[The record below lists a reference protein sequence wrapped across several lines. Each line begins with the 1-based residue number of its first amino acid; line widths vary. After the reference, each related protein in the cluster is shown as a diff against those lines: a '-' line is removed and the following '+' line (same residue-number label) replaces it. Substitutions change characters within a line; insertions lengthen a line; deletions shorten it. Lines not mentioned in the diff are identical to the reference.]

1 MDKLEFKMHKI
12 MMAGA
17 AVLLTLSSASHAA
30 TITNYG
36 VIAEGG
42 LGSTDL
48 QDGGLGKDYA
58 SISAISSGY
67 SYQAEAIYTGTAF
80 TPLLRAQASYYL
92 NESPDHNYGGD
103 AYGLQTYTYT
113 GTSAQTY
120 TINISLHGVATGNA
134 HAFGDV
140 DIIFGNEIK
149 PYPSTDPN
157 PYCSTSTYIFSQGFD
172 SFLCGSSVLNSHLWA
187 TGGDTTMTD
196 SLTFTVNPG
205 DSFMVHAELTT
216 TAFDGSVNAM
226 NTFSM
231 DFTDDTGL
239 QAASIAPVPVP
250 AAVWLFVSGVLGLLS
265 ISRRNRNTNDS
276 A

>member
-1 MDKLEFKMHKI
+1 
-12 MMAGA
+12 
-17 AVLLTLSSASHAA
+17 
-30 TITNYG
+30 
-36 VIAEGG
+36 
-42 LGSTDL
+42 
-48 QDGGLGKDYA
+48 
-58 SISAISSGY
+58 
-67 SYQAEAIYTGTAF
+67 
-80 TPLLRAQASYYL
+80 
-92 NESPDHNYGGD
+92 
-103 AYGLQTYTYT
+103 
-113 GTSAQTY
+113 
-120 TINISLHGVATGNA
+120 
-134 HAFGDV
+134 
-140 DIIFGNEIK
+140 
-149 PYPSTDPN
+149 
-157 PYCSTSTYIFSQGFD
+157 
-172 SFLCGSSVLNSHLWA
+172 
-187 TGGDTTMTD
+187 MTD